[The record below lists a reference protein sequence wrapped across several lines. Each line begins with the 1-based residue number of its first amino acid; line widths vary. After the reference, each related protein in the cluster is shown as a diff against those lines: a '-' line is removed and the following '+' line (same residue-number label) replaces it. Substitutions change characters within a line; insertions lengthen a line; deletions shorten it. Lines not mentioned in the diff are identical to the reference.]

1 MVEEMQSYARPGAL
15 GQVEVLRQYRERQ
28 LLGASPAE
36 GVVLLYDGA
45 LRFVAQAKEAI
56 ARGDIQSRHNAN
68 ARAIAIVSYLME
80 ILDPEKGGDVAVRLM
95 GIYAFLLKRLMR
107 IDFENNPEICD
118 EVRGHLQTLKT
129 SWDAI
134 AAQERNNQVTAAQT
148 PAPDAAETANHDQAA
163 LVRRSATA

>member
-1 MVEEMQSYARPGAL
+1 
-15 GQVEVLRQYRERQ
+15 
-28 LLGASPAE
+28 
-36 GVVLLYDGA
+36 
-45 LRFVAQAKEAI
+45 
-56 ARGDIQSRHNAN
+56 
-68 ARAIAIVSYLME
+68 
-80 ILDPEKGGDVAVRLM
+80 
-95 GIYAFLLKRLMR
+95 MR